1 MRSLAFNTLFIS
13 MLLVFLVPD
22 CSAQLA
28 ELTVEQTEA
37 AAANYQKYCSLC
49 HGEDRQGHV
58 NDHAPSLRSK
68 SLMSVGLTERI
79 MAIAYGRLG
88 TPMAS
93 FFDEVGGPL
102 DRMELYHLVVWL
114 QQQTGIDPVDL
125 PLDAV
130 QGDVETGH
138 KVYEQ
143 NCAECHGAEGEG
155 GIGTALGNPVMLS
168 LTSDLV
174 IRHAIVNGREDT
186 EMPAFGEQLSAT
198 EIDAVTA
205 FIRSRA
211 TGWAVEKPVLRSP
224 PAVEDYILNP
234 ASAAPE
240 FDLKDGLY
248 VSSADLDAALQA
260 NKRMVLLDTRTTSQW
275 QMAHI
280 EGSVPIPYYY
290 DRREAVFDDLPK
302 DGTWIV
308 TYCECPRA
316 AAESVNRKLVANGFE
331 NTAVLWE
338 GIQGWVSLGYPVS
351 RGETTL
357 VDRHSVQQ
365 LAE

>member
-1 MRSLAFNTLFIS
+1 
-13 MLLVFLVPD
+13 
-22 CSAQLA
+22 
-28 ELTVEQTEA
+28 
-37 AAANYQKYCSLC
+37 
-49 HGEDRQGHV
+49 
-58 NDHAPSLRSK
+58 
-68 SLMSVGLTERI
+68 
-79 MAIAYGRLG
+79 
-88 TPMAS
+88 
-93 FFDEVGGPL
+93 
-102 DRMELYHLVVWL
+102 
-114 QQQTGIDPVDL
+114 
-125 PLDAV
+125 
-130 QGDVETGH
+130 
-138 KVYEQ
+138 
-143 NCAECHGAEGEG
+143 
-155 GIGTALGNPVMLS
+155 MLS

-331 NTAVLWE
+331 CGKASRV
-338 GIQGWVSLGYPVS
+338 GYPSVTRFQEARPRWWTGIRCSNWRSDLNPVS
-351 RGETTL
+351 GLNEHCPGSRATGP
-357 VDRHSVQQ
+357 S
-365 LAE
+365 